1 MARRSLSPLLP
12 DVRQRV
18 ADSLNLRIADTYAT
32 YALLKTA
39 HWNGEGPCFIALH
52 KFFDELAKEFPKRAD
67 AMAERVTGLGFPA
80 VGALPDAVA
89 KSPISAFQP
98 TFASVI
104 DYVNRVLAGYD
115 VYDANLRETR
125 AITLQA
131 GDRETQQYLDAL
143 LLDVEH
149 DAALLVPHVS
159 DSAAALSPLR
169 PGAR

>member
-1 MARRSLSPLLP
+1 MARRSLSPLPP

-18 ADSLNLRIADTYAT
+18 ADSLNQRVADTYAM

-39 HWNGEGPCFIALH
+39 HWNGEGPNFIALH

-80 VGALPDAVA
+80 TGALPEAVA
-89 KSPISAFQP
+89 KSLIAAFQP
-98 TFASVI
+98 TFANVI
-104 DYVNRVLAGYD
+104 DYVSRVLAGYD
-115 VYDANLRETR
+115 VYDANLRATR
-125 AITLQA
+125 IITIQA

-149 DAALLVPHVS
+149 DASLLVPHVS
-159 DSAAALSPLR
+159 DSAAAPPR
-169 PGAR
+169 PGVR